1 MMRWFNGITDSKD
14 KSLSKLLAQRVE
26 HTHAKKMKR
35 VKHNL
40 VTEQQYRLVHIC
52 EFQVCILIG
61 TAGSWDIY
69 GQFQLY

>member
-1 MMRWFNGITDSKD
+1 MGS
-14 KSLSKLLAQRVE
+14 QRVE